1 MHFVNESGSISLNQG
16 GLVAVNKKKKGIIL
30 LTIGILMILTISFI
44 GIYVKCIHTDHTKEV
59 CPVTKILN
67 IVYYIN
73 PESKLMSKHQIK
85 NMTIAYGEDKVEIDK
100 IEYGEI
106 IEPVYNIYTTE
117 ALVNCDSAG
126 HLYYEAP
133 EGFTLK
139 DDGTCEKKVKIGEQ
153 FRGLYG
159 ITTYFKDGTSKELI
173 TLDFSK

>member
-1 MHFVNESGSISLNQG
+1 MS
-16 GLVAVNKKKKGIIL
+16 KKKKGIIL
-30 LTIGILMILTISFI
+30 FTISILIVVISVFI
-44 GIYVKCIHTDHTKEV
+44 GVYVKCMHTDHTKEV

-67 IVYYIN
+67 ILYYIN
-73 PESKLMSKHQIK
+73 SDSKLMSEHQIK
-85 NMTIAYGEDKVEIDK
+85 NMTIAYQEENVLIDK

-106 IEPVYNIYTTE
+106 IEPIYNVYTTE
-117 ALVNCDSAG
+117 ALVNCDEIG